1 MLWKALS
8 MTIVDSFVS
17 NKRDGDSLYVFDSAL
32 ILTFRLHSVPLW
44 GLDGC
49 LLLEDIFMKYG
60 IR

>member
-1 MLWKALS
+1 

-17 NKRDGDSLYVFDSAL
+17 NKRDGDSLYGFDSAL
-32 ILTFRLHSVPLW
+32 ILTFRRHSVPLW